1 MTLRRLA
8 RGAASLLV
16 PILLAAGT
24 ASAQTAQTG
33 NVFNPNISVIG
44 NALGIAGHGQEGD
57 VTLFDADVT
66 LLAPERHEAVRARA
80 GIDDGLQADLGLP
93 ELKAR
98 LVVDSVVP
106 GDFLVRV
113 GRLKGAFGKINTEHT
128 HVRAFAD

>member
-44 NALGIAGHGQEGD
+44 NALRPRG
-57 VTLFDADVT
+57 
-66 LLAPERHEAVRARA
+66 VR
-80 GIDDGLQADLGLP
+80 L
-93 ELKAR
+93 
-98 LVVDSVVP
+98 
-106 GDFLVRV
+106 
-113 GRLKGAFGKINTEHT
+113 
-128 HVRAFAD
+128 